1 MANLIYKPDIIELVF
16 ATKNKEYGAYL
27 LRRLYDK
34 HSTIALWTA
43 IAIFTLAVSSPLIYE
58 MLKPKEEVVKMTKTV
73 VDVTKLGDV
82 PSMKENAPPPP
93 QVEAPP
99 PLKATIQFLPPVIK
113 KDSEVAE
120 EYIPTQNELKIID
133 AGKKTEEGS
142 ADGVDYSLI
151 EVQQKTEVVEE
162 KKEEVKQQVYTF
174 VEQMP
179 TFPGG
184 DDALLSYLFSN
195 IKYPEIAKRAGV
207 EGRVIA
213 TFVVGK
219 NGDVSECAI
228 VKGIGAGCD
237 EEAIRVLKS
246 MPKWKPGK
254 QNGLPVSV
262 RMSVPISFKLQ
273 N

>member
-1 MANLIYKPDIIELVF
+1 MANIIYKPDIIELVF

-27 LRRLYDK
+27 LRKLYDK
-34 HSTIALWTA
+34 HSAIALWAA
-43 IAIFTLAVSSPLIYE
+43 IIIFTLTVSSPLIIE
-58 MLKPKEEVVKMTKTV
+58 LLTPKEAEVNIKKTV
-73 VDVTKLGDV
+73 VDVTNLGEV
-82 PSMKENAPPPP
+82 PRMQENQPPPP

-113 KDSEVAE
+113 KDAEVAE
-120 EYIPTQNELKIID
+120 EYIPTQNELKVID

-142 ADGVDYSLI
+142 ADGIDYSLI
-151 EVQQKTEVVEE
+151 DVQQKTEVVEE
-162 KKEEVKQQVYTF
+162 KKVEEKPVVYTF

-179 TFPGG
+179 QFPGG
-184 DDALLSYLFSN
+184 EQALLEYLYAN
-195 IKYPEIAKRAGV
+195 IKYPEIAKRASV

-219 NGDVSECAI
+219 SGEISEVGV

-237 EEAIRVLKS
+237 EEAIKVLKS
-246 MPKWKPGK
+246 MPKWKPGR

-273 N
+273 